1 MRQLLYFLPSD
12 RKIAGDKGKK
22 RKYINESWAGKVP
35 SSITPHYSTGR
46 DVRDVR
52 INEAAGYIFASST
65 EGGLCVTDLA
75 TGDDLWSL
83 PVVSTRLLLKSGFIE

>member
-1 MRQLLYFLPSD
+1 M
-12 RKIAGDKGKK
+12 K

-52 INEAAGYIFASST
+52 VNEADGYVFTSST

-75 TGDDLWSL
+75 TGKDLWSL
-83 PVVSTRLLLKSGFIE
+83 PVASTHFLLQSGFIE